1 MVLNILFS
9 LAKVDDKNDLSNA
22 NSVASWSAAELV
34 HSAVN
39 ICLFPALFFF
49 YGLYYTDVL
58 SAFTVLVA
66 YRCYLDNEHKL
77 WIFLSGVMSLLFRQT
92 NILWVSVFLGGLAF
106 CRSIQKGRP
115 DVEFSNQ
122 STFREMLQ
130 VSWKHAL
137 AYDPPISEAC
147 FKGCLILLNKPDNG

>member
-9 LAKVDDKNDLSNA
+9 LAKVDDKNDSSNA

-34 HSAVN
+34 HAAVN

-77 WIFLSGVMSLLFRQT
+77 WIFLSGVISLLFRQT